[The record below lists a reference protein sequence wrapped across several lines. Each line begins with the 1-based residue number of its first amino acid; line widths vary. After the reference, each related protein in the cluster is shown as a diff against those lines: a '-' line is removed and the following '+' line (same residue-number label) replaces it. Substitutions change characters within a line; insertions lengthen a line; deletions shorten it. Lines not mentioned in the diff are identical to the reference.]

1 MPAVGGRCVIATA
14 LLGREEEPLLLPL
27 LLAVVGLTVLAGGWC
42 GGGGACGGAGDVG
55 GRDVEP
61 WLLVPLTLLF
71 ADCGLEGMLAMAGG
85 RRPVLLGRP
94 LGGRLLGGRGVDE
107 VLLLLLL
114 PTLLPVRGR
123 LGGGPV
129 LLALRVPPMAVVPAV
144 PPRAES
150 TEPPAREALAMA
162 ACSGKRR

>member
-1 MPAVGGRCVIATA
+1 MGGRCVIVTA

-107 VLLLLLL
+107 VLLLLLAA
-114 PTLLPVRGR
+114 LLPVRGR

-129 LLALRVPPMAVVPAV
+129 VPPMVVVPAV